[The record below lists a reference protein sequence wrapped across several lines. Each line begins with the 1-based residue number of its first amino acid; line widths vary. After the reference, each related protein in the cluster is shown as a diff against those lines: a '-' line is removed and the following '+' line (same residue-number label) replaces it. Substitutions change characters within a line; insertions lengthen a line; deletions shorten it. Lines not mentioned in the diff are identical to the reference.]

1 MKNYFIKSHSTIEK
15 ALELFTRTGLN
26 TLIVIDNRDN
36 YLGTLSNGDV
46 RKGILNYMNLSATIE
61 KLYNKNSIFFTSNNF
76 VEDEARKIF
85 IKYKFDIIP
94 IINKKNKVVKV
105 IKLLEFLKDQYGN
118 RSNYKKINNN
128 LKNVNIVIMAG
139 GLGTRMIPF
148 TEVLPKPL
156 IPIQGKPVINHII
169 ENFMDY
175 GLKKLWLTINYKGQ
189 LLKSYLNETKYA
201 KNISYYE
208 EKKQLGT
215 VGALR
220 SIQKKLSK
228 VFILTNCDTII
239 DTDYAEILS
248 FHKKNKYDL
257 TIVVALKDFNIPY
270 GVCKLDEK
278 DNFLNLEEKPNIQM
292 LVNSGMYILNNE
304 VVNLI
309 PPNKFDMNNLLT
321 KLKKANKRI
330 GVFPV
335 SADSW
340 IDVGNWTEYQK
351 VIDNHKI

>member
-15 ALELFTRTGLN
+15 ALELFTKTGLN
-26 TLIVIDNRDN
+26 TLIVVNNRN
-36 YLGTLSNGDV
+36 IFLGTLSNGDV
-46 RKGILNYMNLSATIE
+46 RKGILNSMKLSTTID
-61 KLYNKNSIFFTSNNF
+61 KLYNKNSTYFTLDNF
-76 VEDEARKIF
+76 VENEVRKVF
-85 IKYKFDIIP
+85 IKKKFDIIP
-94 IINKKNKVVKV
+94 IINNKNKVVKV
-105 IKLLEFLKDQYGN
+105 LKLLEFLKDKKRN
-118 RSNYKKINNN
+118 RSNYKKTNNN
-128 LKNVNIVIMAG
+128 LKNINTVIMAG

-169 ENFMDY
+169 ENFMEY
-175 GLKKLWLTINYKGQ
+175 GLKKLWLTINFKGQ

-215 VGALR
+215 VGALKN
-220 SIQKKLSK
+220 IQKKLSK

-270 GVCKLDEK
+270 GVCKLDEN

-304 VVNLI
+304 VINLI
-309 PPNKFDMNNLLT
+309 PTSRFDMNNLLT
-321 KLKKANKRI
+321 KLKSTNKKI
-330 GVFPV
+330 GVYPV
-335 SADSW
+335 PAGAW

-351 VIDNHKI
+351 VLDNQAI

>member
-15 ALELFTRTGLN
+15 ALELFTKTGMN
-26 TLIVIDNRDN
+26 TLIVINKSN
-36 YLGTLSNGDV
+36 NFLGTLSNGDV
-46 RKGILNYMNLSATIE
+46 RKGILNSMKLSTTIE
-61 KLYNKNSIFFTSNNF
+61 KLYNKNSTFFTLDNF
-76 VEDEARKIF
+76 AEDKARKIF
-85 IKYKFDIIP
+85 IKDKFDVIP

-105 IKLLEFLKDQYGN
+105 IKLLEFLKDQGKN
-118 RSNYKKINNN
+118 KSNNMKINNH
-128 LKNVNIVIMAG
+128 LKNINTVIMAG

-156 IPIQGKPVINHII
+156 IPIHGKPVINHII

-175 GLKKLWLTINYKGQ
+175 GLKKLWLTINFKGQ

-239 DTDYAEILS
+239 ETNYAEILS
-248 FHKKNKYDL
+248 FHKKNNYDL
-257 TIVVALKDFNIPY
+257 TIVASLKDFNIPY

-278 DNFLNLEEKPNIQM
+278 DHFLNLEEKPNIQM
-292 LVNSGMYILNNE
+292 LVNSGMYIINNE
-304 VVNLI
+304 VINLI
-309 PPNKFDMNNLLT
+309 PPKRFDMNNLLT
-321 KLKKANKRI
+321 KLKRAKKRI
-330 GVFPV
+330 GVYPV

-340 IDVGNWTEYQK
+340 IDVGNWSEYQK